1 MNTLLKPSQI
11 YFTHS
16 NIRNR
21 FTGCNK
27 LLHETLDEIIN
38 MKTSI
43 NDIPK
48 IKVYYV
54 IKNGEIYYLSENNRR
69 LWLFKE
75 LEKLE
80 KLTTIEVR
88 LEKTTNKKYMKNQ
101 YSLNAKLSLK

>member
-1 MNTLLKPSQI
+1 MNTTLKPSEI

-27 LLHETLDEIIN
+27 LLCDTLEEVVN
-38 MKTSI
+38 EKTSI
-43 NDIPK
+43 QDIPK

-54 IKNGEIYYLSENNRR
+54 VKNGEIVYLSENNRR
-69 LWLFKE
+69 LWVFKE
-75 LEKLE
+75 LEKLD
-80 KLTTIEVR
+80 KLKTIEVR
-88 LEKTTNKKYMKNQ
+88 LEKTTNKKYIKNQ